1 MPAAVLSYNS
11 SSELVTQETYY
22 NCGPGSCQLV
32 LDARGIHVSE
42 AELSSV
48 LGTTTDGT
56 PSIDSISAGL
66 NHFDPESSY
75 ASLWM
80 VTDPPTPDEVQI
92 MRERI
97 FRTIAWGR
105 GCVANVVV
113 PPSNYPRA
121 VPKSDPNLP
130 GAEGISPNYGGGIVF
145 HYISILGADDTD
157 DTVMIVDPGFQPATY
172 WMTVSQ
178 LASCVT
184 PHGLVYASGAPT
196 VAAPGIPT
204 LPGPAGP
211 QVAGSKRF
219 WPVTAD
225 RFVTSPFGPRDGG
238 FHSGVDFGFHGG
250 SGDRPVFA
258 IQSGTV
264 QFSGPAQG
272 YGGPDPAGWIV
283 IDSDDSQGSGVFE
296 YGHVV
301 RLPHIAVG
309 VTVNAGDQI
318 ATINPDE
325 GSNGGVAPH
334 LHLSYM
340 PRGYDPA
347 AKMDPLPLLDGAA
360 EPGVV
365 VSAPPQ
371 HHLPDDP
378 AAMIVN
384 HHPQPVPA
392 PTPAPQQQTCLT
404 GRPHHHSENPP
415 PDELLLDMRAE
426 GLCTQAL
433 VYAIAEKLGLDAA
446 GIYQSARDSF

>member
-1 MPAAVLSYNS
+1 MLAEADLAA
-11 SSELVTQETYY
+11 E
-22 NCGPGSCQLV
+22 CGTTEDGTNY
-32 LDARGIHVSE
+32 
-42 AELSSV
+42 
-48 LGTTTDGT
+48 LGTIADVVTGHMGD
-56 PSIDSISAGL
+56 L
-66 NHFDPESSY
+66 H
-75 ASLWM
+75 M
-80 VTDPPTPDEVQI
+80 VEYVTVDLPDPPSDEQVDTFWAHLVESVDAGFGVL
-92 MRERI
+92 MN
-97 FRTIAWGR
+97 F
-105 GCVANVVV
+105 
-113 PPSNYPRA
+113 
-121 VPKSDPNLP
+121 
-130 GAEGISPNYGGGIVF
+130 ISPSSNPPFPIKGSGPCPSFYSYGVVYHYTSALGYSDDGGEHATWVVDSGGSPFGYWITARQCA
-145 HYISILGADDTD
+145 ILCG
-157 DTVMIVDPGFQPATY
+157 GK
-172 WMTVSQ
+172 
-178 LASCVT
+178 
-184 PHGLVYASGAPT
+184 GYAWARLKS
-196 VAAPGIPT
+196 APGVPI
-204 LPGPAGP
+204 LPGPA
-211 QVAGSKRF
+211 QVPTTTQRY

-301 RLPHIAVG
+301 RLPHIGVG

-318 ATINPDE
+318 ATINPNE

-347 AKMDPLPLLDGAA
+347 AKMDALPLLDGAA
-360 EPGVV
+360 EPAVI
-365 VSAPPQ
+365 SAPPQ
-371 HHLPDDP
+371 HHLPEDP

-384 HHPQPVPA
+384 HHPQPAPA
-392 PTPAPQQQTCLT
+392 PAPAPQQQTCLT

-415 PDELLLDMRAE
+415 PDEQLLDMRAE

>member
-1 MPAAVLSYNS
+1 MFDKVLTIPQP
-11 SSELVTQETYY
+11 EHIGQTTGWF
-22 NCGPGSCQLV
+22 CGPATCQTTLQILGDFYEEEQLANEMGTTQDGTNHIGLLANCLNSHAHHAQWEAVFIENDPMTAEQKEQFWTHLTASLSAGFPCPMNWVAPPGGTPIAVDPNTGQPTAEQPGYSNSYTTFHYV
-32 LDARGIHVSE
+32 LARGAVE
-42 AELSSV
+42 NN
-48 LGTTTDGT
+48 LGRFVAVCDSGFWPQQYYIKFDGGAGG
-56 PSIDSISAGL
+56 SACTLIPPKG
-66 NHFDPESSY
+66 Y
-75 ASLWM
+75 VWAS
-80 VTDPPTPDEVQI
+80 
-92 MRERI
+92 
-97 FRTIAWGR
+97 
-105 GCVANVVV
+105 
-113 PPSNYPRA
+113 
-121 VPKSDPNLP
+121 
-130 GAEGISPNYGGGIVF
+130 
-145 HYISILGADDTD
+145 
-157 DTVMIVDPGFQPATY
+157 
-172 WMTVSQ
+172 
-178 LASCVT
+178 
-184 PHGLVYASGAPT
+184 
-196 VAAPGIPT
+196 AAPIGVPT
-204 LPGPAGP
+204 LPGPAP
-211 QVAGSKRF
+211 APTTNSRF

-318 ATINPDE
+318 ATINPD
-325 GSNGGVAPH
+325 SATNGGVAPH

-360 EPGVV
+360 EPAVI
-365 VSAPPQ
+365 SAPPQ
-371 HHLPDDP
+371 HHLPEDP

-384 HHPQPVPA
+384 HHPQPAPA